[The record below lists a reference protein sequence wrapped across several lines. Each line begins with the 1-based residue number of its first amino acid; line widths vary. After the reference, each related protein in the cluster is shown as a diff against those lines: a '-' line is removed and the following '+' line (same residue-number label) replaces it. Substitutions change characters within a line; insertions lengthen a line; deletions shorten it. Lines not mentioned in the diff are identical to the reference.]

1 MRHTLL
7 TNFRV
12 PAEPKCEVKPFPFEF
27 VTAAATTAVNVAP
40 SIFLLKSY
48 YYMYMYMTR
57 AALGGCTEGALAL
70 HNFTENGTKGPFS
83 RKRFMNLAKVHP

>member
-40 SIFLLKSY
+40 SIF
-48 YYMYMYMTR
+48 
-57 AALGGCTEGALAL
+57 
-70 HNFTENGTKGPFS
+70 FTEVLLLYVNVYDKGGV
-83 RKRFMNLAKVHP
+83 RGVHRGLTCPP